1 MQTIDIII
9 LVLVGIFVLLGGLK
23 GFIGQLS
30 LVLSLIA
37 GLLSWAFLSDFTAGL
52 VSGWFEN
59 KWLVS
64 GFAVFLSFF
73 GGVLLVWLIM
83 AFVKKTLNDSSLKK
97 YDTVLGL
104 LLGAFKGV
112 ALSAVIVVFV
122 SEYGKPDLLEGAVIA
137 PQVDKAGR
145 WVGNKLD
152 LEGLAYSYGEKA
164 GEAVKDS
171 VTKEDILS
179 AIKSLGID
187 KKLLGGDSGAQPGV
201 GGKQEGNSGQ

>member
-1 MQTIDIII
+1 M
-9 LVLVGIFVLLGGLK
+9 
-23 GFIGQLS
+23 
-30 LVLSLIA
+30 
-37 GLLSWAFLSDFTAGL
+37 
-52 VSGWFEN
+52 
-59 KWLVS
+59 
-64 GFAVFLSFF
+64 
-73 GGVLLVWLIM
+73 
-83 AFVKKTLNDSSLKK
+83 
-97 YDTVLGL
+97 
-104 LLGAFKGV
+104 
-112 ALSAVIVVFV
+112 
-122 SEYGKPDLLEGAVIA
+122 IA